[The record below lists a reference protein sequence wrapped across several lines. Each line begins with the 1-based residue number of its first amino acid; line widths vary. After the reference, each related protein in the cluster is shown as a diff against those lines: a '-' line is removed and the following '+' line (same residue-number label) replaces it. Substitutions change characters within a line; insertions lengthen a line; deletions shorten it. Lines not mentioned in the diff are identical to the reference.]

1 MTLNEIAYNLLNL
14 VRGGKSNQDES
25 ISLDQIKFNIK
36 HYRAMFI
43 RRDFA
48 KNGFTSRHIEQDLGC
63 LELKKVDPTRC
74 CSLPSSCSVYRT
86 IEPIPKT
93 VRHNFKESIT
103 HVGDITGTG
112 TIPIVHSNVIK
123 FLSYDK
129 YTNKKYKAYMIEDY
143 LYIYNADGLKFINVR
158 GVFEDPEEIAK
169 FKDCGGSD
177 CYDADTIDYPIPM
190 DMVQAINSGILAGEL
205 RLLAGTL
212 SDTLNDRSQDIETR
226 TNIGGGGG
234 APKK

>member
-14 VRGGKSNQDES
+14 VRGGKSHQEES

-74 CSLPSSCSVYRT
+74 CKLPSSCSVYRT
-86 IEPIPKT
+86 INPIPKT

-112 TIPIVHSNVIK
+112 TIPIVHSNVVK
-123 FLSYDK
+123 FLPYDK
-129 YTNKKYKAYMIEDY
+129 YTNKNYKAYMIEDY
-143 LYIYNADGLKFINVR
+143 LYIYNAEGLRYINVR
-158 GVFEDPEEIAK
+158 GVFEDPQEVEK
-169 FKDCGGSD
+169 FKDCDGTD
-177 CYDADTIDYPIPM
+177 CYSDDNIEFPIPM
-190 DMVQAINSGILAGEL
+190 DMLQLINNGVLAGEL
-205 RLLAGTL
+205 RLLAGTF
-212 SDTLNDRSQDIETR
+212 SDTENDRMQDMR
-226 TNIGGGGG
+226 GP
-234 APKK
+234 APQTQPNKEQ

>member
-14 VRGGKSNQDES
+14 VRGGRSNQDEH

-36 HYRAMFI
+36 HYRAVFI

-63 LELKKVDPTRC
+63 LELQKVDPSKC
-74 CSLPSSCSVYRT
+74 CGLPSSCSVYRT
-86 IEPIPKT
+86 IEAIPRT

-112 TIPIVHSNVIK
+112 TIPIVHSNLVK

-129 YTNKKYKAYMIEDY
+129 YTNKNYKAYMIDDY
-143 LYIYNADGLKFINVR
+143 MYIYNADGLKYINVR
-158 GVFEDPEEIAK
+158 GVFEDPSEVKRFQNCDDNE
-169 FKDCGGSD
+169 
-177 CYDADTIDYPIPM
+177 CYDDDTSNYPIPM
-190 DMVQAINSGILAGEL
+190 DMIQQINQGILAGEL
-205 RLLAGTL
+205 ALLAGTM
-212 SDTLNDRSQDIETR
+212 SDTINDRMQDPQTR
-226 TNIGGGGG
+226 VNTGGGQ
-234 APKK
+234 AKK

>member
-14 VRGGKSNQDES
+14 VRGGKSHQEET

-43 RRDFA
+43 RRDFQ

-74 CSLPSSCSVYRT
+74 CNLPSSCSVYRT
-86 IEPIPKT
+86 IKTIPKT

-103 HVGDITGTG
+103 HVGDVTGTG
-112 TIPIVHSNVIK
+112 TIPMVHSNVVK

-129 YTNKKYKAYMIEDY
+129 YTNKNYKAYMIED
-143 LYIYNADGLKFINVR
+143 
-158 GVFEDPEEIAK
+158 
-169 FKDCGGSD
+169 
-177 CYDADTIDYPIPM
+177 
-190 DMVQAINSGILAGEL
+190 
-205 RLLAGTL
+205 
-212 SDTLNDRSQDIETR
+212 
-226 TNIGGGGG
+226 
-234 APKK
+234 